1 MNLFTLLNSR
11 PKPITIGI
19 IGAGKFATMFFA
31 QAIKIPSIHIV
42 GVVDIYPENA
52 KSNMEMVGWDT
63 SAFET
68 SSLSNA
74 FSTGKTFISDDW
86 EALTS
91 NESIEIIIECTGNPI
106 SAVKHCLS
114 AFKNQINIIIY
125 HKIITVIYGYP
136 LHILDK
142 NNVC

>member
-11 PKPITIGI
+11 PKPITVGI

-42 GVVDIYPENA
+42 GVVDLYPENA
-52 KSNMEMVGWDT
+52 KSNMEIAGWDP

-68 SSLSNA
+68 RDLSNA
-74 FSTGKTFISDDW
+74 FSTGKTLIFDDW
-86 EALTS
+86 EALVS
-91 NESIEIIIECTGNPI
+91 YQSIEIIIECTGNPI

-114 AFKNQINIIIY
+114 AF
-125 HKIITVIYGYP
+125 
-136 LHILDK
+136 
-142 NNVC
+142 